1 MANPSNLPEN
11 SSSQSG
17 EWEQRMSKL
26 VGFEE
31 EITPSETERGELITI
46 ENTESSLVEQ
56 NPHLA
61 KTSSPLS
68 GNPFAKVAVVGTSTL
83 LVVLVAGTFLSQ
95 MINGTNKKPKN
106 NVVTQKKPQ
115 IEELDEFKPE
125 AEIEVLKTKLAL
137 AEQAKAVKNAQLQ
150 LKTAPANIATQA
162 RNNRNIQIS
171 QVPSQ
176 IQPQIQTRVVTRDVP
191 RVIIQKVP
199 GEMRT
204 VFVPR
209 TVTVERIVRVPQTV
223 SQARPTT
230 ASRVTSTTSPRTSRA
245 NVPIARPTAT
255 PTATPSTTPT
265 PIASAIPTPNNPLSP
280 SLVNPVS
287 TPSPL
292 NTTPPD
298 TTSMPFAQQRNQQAA
313 EQTEK
318 DKSVAVGTSVKGV
331 LATALFGE
339 TSKSES
345 DNDKNDSTFV
355 VRLKEPLKAVDGSV
369 VLTPG
374 TELLTQIR
382 RITDTGLVQLDVNS
396 IIVQKDGK
404 LTETKLQQGAM
415 KIRFPKGKPLMA
427 NKYPDRGRSIAGMDA
442 GLFVLGGIGKAAE
455 LFNRPDTTINITS
468 GSSIT
473 QTNTRPNIAT
483 GVLEGGLNSLVPQIT
498 LRNQQAIS
506 EMSTRGNI
514 WFLPAGTELEVF
526 VNQITR
532 F

>member
-1 MANPSNLPEN
+1 MTNPSNSPEN
-11 SSSQSG
+11 LPDNSSPQSG

-31 EITPSETERGELITI
+31 EITPSETERGELMVV

-68 GNPFAKVAVVGTSTL
+68 GNPFAKVAVVGASTL
-83 LVVLVAGTFLSQ
+83 LVILGAGTFLSQ

-115 IEELDEFKPE
+115 VEELDEFKPE

-162 RNNRNIQIS
+162 RSNRNLQIS

-191 RVIIQKVP
+191 RVVIQKVP
-199 GEMRT
+199 GEIRT

-209 TVTVERIVRVPQTV
+209 TVTVERIVRIPQIVT
-223 SQARPTT
+223 QPRPT
-230 ASRVTSTTSPRTSRA
+230 SSPIPKPTSTSSPKVNNRVNIPT
-245 NVPIARPTAT
+245 ARPTA
-255 PTATPSTTPT
+255 TPT

-313 EQTEK
+313 EQTER
-318 DKSVAVGTSVKGV
+318 DKSVAVGTSVKAV

-369 VLTPG
+369 VLNPG

-382 RITDTGLVQLDVNS
+382 RLTDSGLVQLDVNS

-427 NKYPDRGRSIAGMDA
+427 NKFPDRGRSIAGMDA

-455 LFNRPDTTINITS
+455 LFNRPDTSINIT
-468 GSSIT
+468 GTSSIT

-506 EMSTRGNI
+506 EMSTKGSI

>member
-1 MANPSNLPEN
+1 MTNSSNLPEN
-11 SSSQSG
+11 SSSHSPD
-17 EWEQRMSKL
+17 WEQRMSKL

-31 EITPSETERGELITI
+31 EIATSETERGELIVV
-46 ENTESSLVEQ
+46 ENTESTLVEE

-61 KTSSPLS
+61 KTSAPLS
-68 GNPFAKVAVVGTSTL
+68 ANPFAKVAVVGASTL
-83 LVVLVAGTFLSQ
+83 LVILVAGTFLSQ

-106 NVVTQKKPQ
+106 NVVTQKKPEV
-115 IEELDEFKPE
+115 EELDEFKPE

-162 RNNRNIQIS
+162 RSNRNLQIS

-191 RVIIQKVP
+191 RVVIQKVP

-223 SQARPTT
+223 TQTRPTSSPISKA
-230 ASRVTSTTSPRTSRA
+230 ASAPSPRTNRA
-245 NVPIARPTAT
+245 NVPTAT
-255 PTATPSTTPT
+255 PTATPSATPT
-265 PIASAIPTPNNPLSP
+265 SIASATPTPNNPLSP
-280 SLVNPVS
+280 SLVNP
-287 TPSPL
+287 TASPL

-298 TTSMPFAQQRNQQAA
+298 TTSMPFATLRNQQAA
-313 EQTEK
+313 EQTER
-318 DKSVAVGTSVKGV
+318 DKSVAVGTSVKAV

-382 RITDTGLVQLDVNS
+382 RLTDTGLVQLDVNS

-404 LTETKLQQGAM
+404 LIETKLQQGAI
-415 KIRFPKGKPLMA
+415 KIRFPQGKPLVA

-455 LFNRPDTTINITS
+455 LFNRPDTSINITGS
-468 GSSIT
+468 SSIT

-506 EMSTRGNI
+506 EMSTRGSI